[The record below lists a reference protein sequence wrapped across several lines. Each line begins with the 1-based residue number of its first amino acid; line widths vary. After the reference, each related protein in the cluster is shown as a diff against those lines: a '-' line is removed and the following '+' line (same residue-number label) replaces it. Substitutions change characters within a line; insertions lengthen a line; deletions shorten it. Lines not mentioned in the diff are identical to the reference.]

1 MLIPGHIPRKEPLIR
16 VGIILPEDAQQQI
29 HIQSNGP
36 VQIFL
41 DKGEGKKIENLDLA
55 VDLFIKKL
63 WCNFGPTILESEI
76 LEIELLD
83 PNGFIKVNPVVA
95 GRGFHWKKP
104 IEVKL
109 TNRIELKIRKDHLL
123 LINELPIE
131 KYLASVATSEMSS
144 SCPEEFIIAQC
155 IVARSWMLANIEQK
169 HVHLGFDVCNDDCC
183 QRFQGVNNL
192 NNNSLEIASKSRGK
206 VLTYASS
213 ICDARYSKSCGGIME
228 SFENLWEDKKLPYM
242 QNLIDAKSMQMPN
255 LKKEEHMLEWVNEK
269 PKTFCSP
276 HFIPEHNLSEY
287 LGKVDEEAEYF
298 RWKVKVSQEELV
310 ENINSKLN
318 HEIKAV
324 NALKVLKRGGSGRM
338 LELRIDYLDKNDKQ
352 DSIIVYKDYDA
363 RDLLHPSFLYSSAC
377 IISPIHSDN
386 SSYPDFEY
394 QGAGWGHGAG
404 MCQIGALGMAL
415 AGYKANEILEHYYPG
430 SKMDVIYP

>member
-1 MLIPGHIPRKEPLIR
+1 
-16 VGIILPEDAQQQI
+16 
-29 HIQSNGP
+29 
-36 VQIFL
+36 
-41 DKGEGKKIENLDLA
+41 
-55 VDLFIKKL
+55 
-63 WCNFGPTILESEI
+63 
-76 LEIELLD
+76 
-83 PNGFIKVNPVVA
+83 
-95 GRGFHWKKP
+95 
-104 IEVKL
+104 
-109 TNRIELKIRKDHLL
+109 
-123 LINELPIE
+123 
-131 KYLASVATSEMSS
+131 
-144 SCPEEFIIAQC
+144 
-155 IVARSWMLANIEQK
+155 
-169 HVHLGFDVCNDDCC
+169 VCNDDCC

-298 RWKVKVSQEELV
+298 RWKVKVSQKELV